1 MNCLSSSPKANH
13 EIDINISE
21 KRIKIPK
28 EKVQALKG
36 SVGGKMLAKMKKECV
51 DCPVTLTNIS
61 FVECFSCEHFLR
73 RLKGKVHCAAP

>member
-1 MNCLSSSPKANH
+1 MSSSSKANH

-21 KRIKIPK
+21 KRMKIPK

-51 DCPVTLTNIS
+51 DCPVTLTTIS

>member
-1 MNCLSSSPKANH
+1 VNCLSSSPKANH

-21 KRIKIPK
+21 KRMKIPK

-51 DCPVTLTNIS
+51 DC
-61 FVECFSCEHFLR
+61 
-73 RLKGKVHCAAP
+73 